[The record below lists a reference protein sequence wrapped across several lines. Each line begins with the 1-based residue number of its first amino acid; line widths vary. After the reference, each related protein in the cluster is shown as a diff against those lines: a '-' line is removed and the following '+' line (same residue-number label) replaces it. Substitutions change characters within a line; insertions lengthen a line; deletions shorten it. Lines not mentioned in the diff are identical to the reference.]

1 MIFLKCRDKSFLT
14 TTAPTKKIIIGNF
27 DFMATLTLIKSVCAA
42 TVLILIK
49 SLPSS
54 VSEFTLLELFVYA
67 FFLLMKLRETK
78 TFFPCSP
85 TTAFVLL

>member
-14 TTAPTKKIIIGNF
+14 TTAPIKKKIIGNF
-27 DFMATLTLIKSVCAA
+27 DFMATLTLIVCAA

-54 VSEFTLLELFVYA
+54 VSEFPLLELFVYA